1 MLSSTLMR
9 AGATAALC
17 LYTAGALAAG
27 AHGSHHGADIGRP
40 GEAERATRT
49 VEVVMYEN
57 YYEPENIAVAAGETV
72 RFRVRNAG
80 ALVHEFSI
88 ATPAMHAA
96 HQGQMRMLQEHGVL
110 LPDRIDR
117 EAAKAM
123 EASMGHGMH
132 DEANTLMLEPGQSAE
147 VVWTFPAAAAAV
159 IEFGCNVPGHYDSG
173 MVGRIDLGGGS

>member
-1 MLSSTLMR
+1 MVSSTVMR
-9 AGATAALC
+9 AAAAAAL
-17 LYTAGALAAG
+17 ALASSGAVAAG
-27 AHGSHHGADIGRP
+27 THAGHGGADIGQP
-40 GEAERATRT
+40 GQAERADRT

-57 YYEPENIAVAAGETV
+57 YYEPETITVAPGETV

-96 HQGQMRMLQEHGVL
+96 HQGEMRMLQEHGVL

-117 EAAKAM
+117 EAARAM

-132 DEANTLMLEPGQSAE
+132 HEANSVMLEPGQSAE

-173 MVGRIDLGGGS
+173 MVGRIDLEGGS